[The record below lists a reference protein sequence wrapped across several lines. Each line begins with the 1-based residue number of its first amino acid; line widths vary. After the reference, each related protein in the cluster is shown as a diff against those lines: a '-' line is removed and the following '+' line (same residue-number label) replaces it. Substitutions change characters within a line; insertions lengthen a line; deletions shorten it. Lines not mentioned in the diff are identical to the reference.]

1 MLQGRLINELV
12 DHTRRA
18 FEVSSEAAKVLAAT
32 QEAIA
37 QSHALIAEVD
47 AILRS
52 GLNGTIR

>member
-1 MLQGRLINELV
+1 MLQGRLIDELV

-18 FEVSSEAAKVLAAT
+18 FQVSSEA